1 MFSTPLTKMQALVCR
16 SSQQVGLRAARPQCP
31 ALPRPNALRAVTV
44 RAQKQEQPAAL
55 ERAQLAL
62 MPVSL
67 AVADLLMH
75 PAMALAE
82 EEKQPGRLF
91 DFNLTLPAMMAQF
104 LLLMVMLDKLWFSP
118 VGRVLDE
125 RDALIRSKL
134 AGVKGDSTDVDSFAV
149 EAQEI
154 LKKARQEVTKM
165 IQTQK
170 NNKQSELDAQYN
182 EAKGKISR
190 EVEASIAAVE
200 KESQAMLARLDAQ
213 VDNISG
219 EVLTRVLPDG
229 VKV

>member
-1 MFSTPLTKMQALVCR
+1 MQALCR
-16 SSQQVGLRAARPQCP
+16 FQQTGIASRQQLQRPAALA
-31 ALPRPNALRAVTV
+31 ALPRPAALRAVTV

-55 ERAQLAL
+55 ERAELAL

-82 EEKQPGRLF
+82 EESQPGRLF

-104 LLLMVMLDKLWFSP
+104 LLLMVMLDKLWFTP

-134 AGVKGDSTDVDSFAV
+134 AGVKGDSTDVDAYAI

-154 LKKARQEVTKM
+154 LKNARMEVTKM

-170 NNKQSELDAQYN
+170 SNKQNELDAQYN
-182 EAKGKISR
+182 EAKAKITR

-200 KESQAMLARLDAQ
+200 KESQAMLAKLDAQ
-213 VDNISG
+213 VDKISG
-219 EVLTRVLPDG
+219 EVLNRVLPDG
-229 VKV
+229 VKI

>member
-1 MFSTPLTKMQALVCR
+1 MQALCR
-16 SSQQVGLRAARPQCP
+16 FQQTGIASRQQLQRPAALA
-31 ALPRPNALRAVTV
+31 ALPRPAALRAVTV

-55 ERAQLAL
+55 ERAELAL

-82 EEKQPGRLF
+82 EESQPGRLF

-104 LLLMVMLDKLWFSP
+104 LLLMVMLDKLWFTP

-134 AGVKGDSTDVDSFAV
+134 AGVKGDSTDVDAYAI

-154 LKKARQEVTKM
+154 LKNARMEVTKM

-170 NNKQSELDAQYN
+170 SNKQNELDAQYN
-182 EAKGKISR
+182 EAKAKITR

-200 KESQAMLARLDAQ
+200 KESQAMLAKLDAQ
-213 VDNISG
+213 VGGKLMVFAMLTNILSNI
-219 EVLTRVLPDG
+219 
-229 VKV
+229 